1 VRRMHSKNDQY
12 ADLPMSILSVFRGK
26 LDGAKQERHLE
37 EMLAVYYAQLAQKKE
52 RKCIVEI
59 ADEELLGASAA
70 GNPFLQESP
79 PQDVNL
85 GKSRRHGIGFPTQ
98 SPNKQK

>member
-1 VRRMHSKNDQY
+1 MHSKNDQY

-37 EMLAVYYAQLAQKKE
+37 EMLAVYYAQLAQQEGREDVVKL
-52 RKCIVEI
+52 

-70 GNPFLQESP
+70 GNPFLRQGSP
-79 PQDVNL
+79 SQDANL
-85 GKSRRHGIGFPTQ
+85 RKNSHYEIGFSTR
-98 SPNKQK
+98 SPDKQR